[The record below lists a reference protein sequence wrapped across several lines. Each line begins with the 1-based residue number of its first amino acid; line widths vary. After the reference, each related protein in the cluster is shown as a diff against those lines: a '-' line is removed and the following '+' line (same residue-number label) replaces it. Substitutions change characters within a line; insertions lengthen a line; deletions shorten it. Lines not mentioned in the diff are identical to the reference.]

1 MNLLELRKLSESKK
15 VNEVNLDT
23 SLNEIKDFI
32 MNGMIN
38 VTQFHI
44 YHLMTSNGTW
54 HEALKVFYTT
64 LQDEIDE
71 LAEATIA
78 YYDIQSLDIE
88 DNSYECELYL
98 GFDFDKATEEVE
110 ELRAYCSN
118 TIEMIDSVD
127 NKSIVDKL
135 IDIQEI
141 CDKLMYKLQLS

>member
-1 MNLLELRKLSESKK
+1 MNLKELKTLSESKK
-15 VNEVNLDT
+15 VNEVNLDET
-23 SLNEIKDFI
+23 LNDIKDFI
-32 MNGMIN
+32 MNGMCN

-54 HEALKVFYTT
+54 HEALKEFYTN
-64 LQDEIDE
+64 LQDEVDE

-78 YYDIQSLDIE
+78 YYNIESLDIE

-98 GFDFDKATEEVE
+98 GFNLDKATEEVE
-110 ELRAYCSN
+110 ELRAYCVN
-118 TIEMIDSVD
+118 IIQMIDSAE